1 MSTVGRSLK
10 ASLGDSRL
18 LLPLAVLGLI
28 FLFDLI
34 FIPGFFDTEI
44 RQGHL
49 YGSLVDILRNSAPII
64 LLAIGMTVVI
74 ATGGVDLSVGAVMAI
89 SASVAAIL
97 IDPRKVGFTLSGDIT
112 SVVGDTSYSFMP
124 LPVVIVVAMLAALLC
139 GLWNGVLVAY
149 VRIQPM
155 VATLILMIAGRGIAQ
170 LSTNS
175 IKINIF
181 NDAFA
186 FLGNGF
192 VLLLPFSLFVVLAVF
207 LGSWLLLR
215 RTALGLFVESVGI
228 SSRAS
233 LFAGINE
240 KRVTLFAY
248 VFCALCAGVAGL
260 IAVSSIKTSDAN
272 VIGLYTEL
280 DAILAVVIGGT
291 VLGVGGRFSLLG
303 SVLGALVDPGH
314 DDLDVPPRRPRERD
328 HRGQGRCG
336 HARHRPLL
344 GAGQGIHPSDRG
356 QGAASQAGRISMTQ
370 ALGRPTLERQAVP
383 ATRRDH
389 RHVRPGLRVRRP
401 VLPRHA
407 GQPAAVQPRQ
417 HGPVPVDRRGRPGPR
432 HHLGRDR
439 PLGRRRHRPDD
450 RCHGCPAPG

>member
-1 MSTVGRSLK
+1 MSAVARTFRGA
-10 ASLGDSRL
+10 ASDNRL

-28 FLFDLI
+28 FLFDFI
-34 FIPGFFDTEI
+34 FIPGFFDMEI

-49 YGSLVDILRNSAPII
+49 YGSLIDILRNSAPII

-97 IDPRKVGFTLSGDIT
+97 IDPRKVGLTLSGDIT
-112 SVVGDTSYSFMP
+112 AVVGDPTYSFMP
-124 LPVVIVVAMLAALLC
+124 LPAVIVVAMLAALLC
-139 GLWNGVLVAY
+139 GIWNGALVAY

-155 VATLILMIAGRGIAQ
+155 VATLILMIAGRGVAQ

-192 VLLLPFSLFVVLAVF
+192 ILLLPFSLFVVLAVF

-240 KRVTLFAY
+240 KRIKMFAY

-260 IAVSSIKTSDAN
+260 IAVSSIRTSDAN

-291 VLGVGGRFSLLG
+291 VLGAGGRFSLLG
-303 SVLGALVDPGH
+303 SVLGALVIQATMTSMYHIG
-314 DDLDVPPRRPRERD
+314 VP
-328 HRGQGRCG
+328 
-336 HARHRPLL
+336 
-344 GAGQGIHPSDRG
+344 
-356 QGAASQAGRISMTQ
+356 ASAITVVKAIVVVIVIVLYSEQAQ
-370 ALGRPTLERQAVP
+370 AFIRQAFKR
-383 ATRRDH
+383 TRSRSQG
-389 RHVRPGLRVRRP
+389 VS
-401 VLPRHA
+401 A
-407 GQPAAVQPRQ
+407 
-417 HGPVPVDRRGRPGPR
+417 
-432 HHLGRDR
+432 
-439 PLGRRRHRPDD
+439 
-450 RCHGCPAPG
+450 

>member
-1 MSTVGRSLK
+1 VSTAGRSLR
-10 ASLGDSRL
+10 AAAGDSRL
-18 LLPLAVLGLI
+18 LRPLAVLGLI
-28 FLFDLI
+28 LFFDLV
-34 FIPGFFDTEI
+34 FIPGFFDMEI

-49 YGSLVDILRNSAPII
+49 FGSLIDILRNSAPII

-112 SVVGDTSYSFMP
+112 AVVGDPTYSFTP
-124 LPVVIVVAMLAALLC
+124 LPVVFVAAMLAALAC
-139 GLWNGVLVAY
+139 GVWNGVLVAY

-175 IKINIF
+175 VKINIF

-192 VLLLPFSLFVVLAVF
+192 IIVPFSLFVVLAVF

-233 LFAGINE
+233 LYAGIKE
-240 KRVTLFAY
+240 KRIKMFAY
-248 VFCALCAGVAGL
+248 VFCALCAGIAGL
-260 IAVSSIKTSDAN
+260 VAVSSIRTSDAN

-303 SVLGALVDPGH
+303 SVLGALVIQATMTSMYHLGVPASAITVVKAIVVVFVIV
-314 DDLDVPPRRPRERD
+314 LYSEQARDVIRR
-328 HRGQGRCG
+328 
-336 HARHRPLL
+336 
-344 GAGQGIHPSDRG
+344 
-356 QGAASQAGRISMTQ
+356 T
-370 ALGRPTLERQAVP
+370 LGR
-383 ATRRDH
+383 TRTRKQS
-389 RHVRPGLRVRRP
+389 VTV
-401 VLPRHA
+401 
-407 GQPAAVQPRQ
+407 
-417 HGPVPVDRRGRPGPR
+417 
-432 HHLGRDR
+432 
-439 PLGRRRHRPDD
+439 
-450 RCHGCPAPG
+450 